1 MKKKKL
7 AVIRP
12 TLRHK
17 KRYVLLELLTFPHNL
32 DSKSIFLSLS
42 RALQKQSG
50 VFVQLD
56 TNITILDADSKTKNI
71 LIRVNKEYLEEF
83 ISSLFFAQQELGLIK
98 IKSIKSTI
106 KKIELK

>member
-17 KRYVLLELLTFPHNL
+17 KRYVLLELLTYPQAL
-32 DSKSIFLSLS
+32 DSKSIYLSLS

-50 VFVQLD
+50 IFVQQE
-56 TNITILDADSKTKNI
+56 TNITLLEINPNTKTA

-98 IKSIKSTI
+98 VNSTKSTI
-106 KKIELK
+106 KKIDLK